1 MLSVRRQQCV
11 EMLKNMLQYIIV
23 NHGVYGV
30 IVYCYCI
37 SFTSGLYLLSVGVG
51 VYPDTGGGGAELLWT
66 VDG

>member
-1 MLSVRRQQCV
+1 
-11 EMLKNMLQYIIV
+11 MLKNMLQYIIV